1 MLINTINRGKHF
13 SAADS
18 TISNAKGVEGL
29 GFLLDRDFQDRA
41 ADPKFK
47 ALVGR
52 LIDAVSQRIGCLSP
66 EGAI

>member
-1 MLINTINRGKHF
+1 MLINSITRGKHF

-18 TISNAKGVEGL
+18 TISKAKGVEGQAISMN
-29 GFLLDRDFQDRA
+29 RNFQDRA

-52 LIDAVSQRIGCLSP
+52 LIDAVS
-66 EGAI
+66 